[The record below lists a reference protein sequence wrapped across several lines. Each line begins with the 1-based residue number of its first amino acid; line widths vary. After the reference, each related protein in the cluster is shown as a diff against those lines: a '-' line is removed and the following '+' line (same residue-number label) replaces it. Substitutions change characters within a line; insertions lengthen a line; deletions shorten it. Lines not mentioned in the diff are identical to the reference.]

1 MGERLD
7 QHLQI
12 LTSSCRRCLETGDVL
27 AWRNLSTAIAVFP
40 VDAEAAHPA
49 EVHELAASARLRA
62 AFVALHL
69 QSSGFTPSAPE
80 ARLLREATGRL
91 LRRLVEI
98 QEAIG
103 HEPW

>member
-27 AWRNLSTAIAVFP
+27 AWRNLSIAIAVFP

-49 EVHELAASARLRA
+49 EVHELAASARLLSPCT
-62 AFVALHL
+62 FKALASRHQL
-69 QSSGFTPSAPE
+69 TKP
-80 ARLLREATGRL
+80 R
-91 LRRLVEI
+91 
-98 QEAIG
+98 
-103 HEPW
+103 